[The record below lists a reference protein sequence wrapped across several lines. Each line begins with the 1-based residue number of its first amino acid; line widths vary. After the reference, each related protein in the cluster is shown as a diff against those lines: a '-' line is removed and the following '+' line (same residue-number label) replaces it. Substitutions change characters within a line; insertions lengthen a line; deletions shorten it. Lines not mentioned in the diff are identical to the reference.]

1 MSDALLPPNAS
12 RLERGIGLA
21 MDRLSRVPVVVRE
34 MWDPATCPVGHLP
47 WLAWAFSVD
56 DWDSEWPAD
65 TKRAVIQAS
74 YEVHAHKGTVAAL
87 RTAIDALGYG
97 IELTEWF
104 QESPPATPYTFG
116 LTAELDGRGIAPG
129 LWDEI
134 ERAAIEAKNVRSHLR
149 YVRLRS
155 TLRGR
160 FYVGGTTISAEIV
173 AVEPYALRELET
185 RGPMFIG
192 AACIAYETVEI
203 FPRGAPV
210 LAFVDG
216 PHLTLTDGA
225 ELRLASMQ

>member
-56 DWDSEWPAD
+56 DWDSAWPAD

-87 RTAIDALGYG
+87 RAAIDALGYG

-116 LTAELDGRGIAPG
+116 LTAELDGRGIAPW

-155 TLRGR
+155 TIRGR
-160 FYVGGTTISAEIV
+160 FYVGGTTISAEVVEI
-173 AVEPYALRELET
+173 EPYSLTELQT
-185 RGPMFIG
+185 QGPLYLG
-192 AACIAYETVEI
+192 AALIVVETVEI
-203 FPRGAPV
+203 LPAGQPVLTLVDGAP
-210 LAFVDG
+210 L
-216 PHLTLTDGA
+216 LLTDGA
-225 ELRLASMQ
+225 PLRLLH